1 MSRVLGKVLGGVV
14 LIAVVVLSYMYFR
27 GDQGDNGVL
36 RASGTIEATNVDV
49 SFEISG
55 RVKELLV
62 TEGKAIK
69 AGDVLARLS
78 PEERIQYVNQIQ
90 ASLDAASSQ
99 IRQQQ
104 LILELR
110 RDVLEQQIAQARGQA
125 DAMASVAQ
133 KQRVGSR
140 PQEIRV
146 AEAELK
152 QAEAILVERK
162 NDFTRISDLAK
173 RDVLSQKELDAAT
186 SQLRAAETNR
196 DAAAERLALAQEG
209 ARKEDVAEA
218 EAHVKSAQAGV
229 GIAEAGRKEVDIQAV
244 ALATARARER
254 ELYAQLK
261 AAQTMLEHTEIRSP
275 LTGVVLT
282 KNVEN
287 GEFVSPGTPVVTIAD
302 IDNLWMNVY
311 IPEAQMGFVKLDQPV
326 DIRVD
331 SFPNETFKGKVTFI
345 SAKSEF
351 TPKTIQTPEERIK
364 LVFRVK
370 VSIENTNQRLKPGMP
385 ADAEVRLQ

>member
-261 AAQTMLEHTEIRSP
+261 AAQTMFEHTEIRSP